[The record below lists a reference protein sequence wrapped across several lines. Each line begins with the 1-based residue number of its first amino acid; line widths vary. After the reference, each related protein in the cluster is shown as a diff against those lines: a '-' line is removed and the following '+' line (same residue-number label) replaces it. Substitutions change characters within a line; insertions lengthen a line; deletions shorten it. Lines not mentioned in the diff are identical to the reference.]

1 MSEVT
6 ITNCAESIFLN
17 MDNNAQKVTFLEALT
32 NVATAKANLYTAK
45 QMITDKQSKVYKLII
60 AALSLM

>member
-45 QMITDKQSKVYKLII
+45 QMITDKQSEVYKLII